1 MKRFAPL
8 SAAWINRRR
17 VAPGGTPRGFT
28 LIELLVVISI
38 IALLI
43 GILLPAL
50 GKARQ
55 SAVRIRCMANL
66 RGLGQAFEMYRND
79 HDRAMPIMRELWEAA
94 PDEQEPPADEYAPRL
109 DYMTLPRALADNVD
123 APPPRWDAA
132 EGGWSAADPWACPA
146 DDGSVSEPP
155 PFSSLY
161 MTSYYY
167 PAGLAVSGV
176 YFLGQVTIDGRDLG
190 KVWDSWTPIA
200 GVDGS
205 PAVSQLP
212 LLMDACVTDPGRWHD
227 GGGEISRGANA
238 LLNDGSVDW
247 NVFDPEDISE
257 SGPMFRVLCL
267 LARTLNLP
275 GISGDCD

>member
-1 MKRFAPL
+1 MRRFARDPVV
-8 SAAWINRRR
+8 WNDERRA
-17 VAPGGTPRGFT
+17 APGRSPRGFT

-55 SAVRIRCMANL
+55 SAMRIKCMANL
-66 RGLGQAFEMYRND
+66 RGLGQAFELYRND

-94 PDEQEPPADEYAPRL
+94 PDEIEPPADDYPARL
-109 DYMTLPRALADNVD
+109 DYMTLPRALEGSID
-123 APPPRWDAA
+123 APPPRWDAV

-146 DDGSVSEPP
+146 DDGTLSEPP
-155 PFSSLY
+155 PFSAKY

-176 YFLGQVTIDGRDLG
+176 YFLGQVEIDGRDLG
-190 KVWDSWTPIA
+190 RAWDAWTPVA

-212 LLMDACVTDPGRWHD
+212 LLMDACITDPGRWHD
-227 GGGEISRGANA
+227 GGGEISGGANA
-238 LLNDGSVDW
+238 LLTDGSVDW
-247 NVFDPEDISE
+247 NVFDPEDISQD
-257 SGPMFRVLCL
+257 GPMFRVLCL
-267 LARTLNLP
+267 LARTLDLP
-275 GISGDCD
+275 GIPGDCN